1 MATILVGQGERKM
14 FNDNKLLGQFNVE
27 ITPCPVAGQAQI
39 EVTYDIDANGILT
52 VSAKDMALNKP
63 ANITITNSSG
73 LSKEEIERAKA
84 DAERFAEEDKKKV
97 ELVNL
102 KNSAENLCN
111 QLEKAM
117 KDAYDKISDDEKK
130 PVETEISKV
139 RESVKT
145 DDTSAIKS
153 SMESLN
159 NAWEP
164 LVKKIYP
171 QQASGNGGQQ
181 FSQADFEKMK
191 NDPNFM
197 NQFSQMFGGQNPFAG
212 TGTPPPQ
219 NNDGKKD
226 DGPIE
231 AEVVE

>member
-1 MATILVGQGERKM
+1 M

-27 ITPCPVAGQAQI
+27 ITPCPVVGQAQI

-52 VSAKDMALNKP
+52 VSAKDLALNKP

-117 KDAYDKISDDEKK
+117 KDASDKITEDERK
-130 PVETEISKV
+130 PVEEEISKV
-139 RESVKT
+139 KEAIKT
-145 DDTSAIKS
+145 DDTASIKS
-153 SMESLN
+153 AMEALN

-164 LVKKIYP
+164 LVKKLYP
-171 QQASGNGGQQ
+171 QQAAGGQQ

-212 TGTPPPQ
+212 AGAPPPPQ
-219 NNDGKKD
+219 QDGDKKD

-231 AEVVE
+231 AEVVG